1 MTARC
6 IHWSIVNKQCH
17 YNYNWNNLINS
28 KDIIPY
34 CDGFKSIQECCWY
47 RQIEVNLNERYR

>member
-1 MTARC
+1 MSVRC
-6 IHWSIVNKQCH
+6 KNWSVINKQCR
-17 YNYNWNNLINS
+17 YNYTRNSLINS

-47 RQIEVNLNERYR
+47 END